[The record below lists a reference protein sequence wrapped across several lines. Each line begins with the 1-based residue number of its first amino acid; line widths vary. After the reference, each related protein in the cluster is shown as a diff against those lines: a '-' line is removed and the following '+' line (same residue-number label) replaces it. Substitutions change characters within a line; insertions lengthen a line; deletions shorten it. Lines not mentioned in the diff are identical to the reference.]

1 MEGVYR
7 MKIRGRKSLWWV
19 CIIISILLLAVIFCL
34 RSIKLDSAGLILQ
47 EEKEFVMYPEHN
59 KRIVLEG
66 LLGRM
71 AISDNGERGIYIQS
85 LSDNR
90 VQIAEVNLKTYE
102 IKTLVTPEQLE
113 TGMRKAGE
121 TAYTGKIRER
131 PKSVKY
137 VKGAEAV
144 SFIWG
149 NSFYIMDLEKGEVQC
164 VLKDYEQSPLAVE
177 GLDYE
182 WIDENTF
189 VYVALDGFNSV
200 FRYNLLTH
208 ERQFVHYGSGIC
220 AYNKDGR
227 IVCYHEYTKDST
239 TWVHYYEF
247 SVINVQSLEEEKI
260 FTYRMDEV
268 ISQYME
274 HVIFHAEDNGMIVW
288 GEENGNRL
296 YLCDYQ
302 RKRTRIK
309 ILPGKKVYS
318 IL

>member
-1 MEGVYR
+1 
-7 MKIRGRKSLWWV
+7 MKMRSRKFLWPM
-19 CIIISILLLAVIFCL
+19 CIIISILLLAVICCL
-34 RSIKLDSAGLILQ
+34 KSIKLDPTGLMLQ
-47 EEKEFVMYPEHN
+47 EENEFVMYPEQN

-71 AISDNGERGIYIQS
+71 ALSDNGERGIYIQS

-90 VQIAEVNLKTYE
+90 VQIAEVNLKTCE

-113 TGMRKAGE
+113 TGMREAGE
-121 TAYTGKIRER
+121 TAYTGRIQER
-131 PKSVKY
+131 PRSVKY
-137 VKGAEAV
+137 VKDADAV

-149 NSFYIMDLEKGEVQC
+149 NSLYTMDLEKGKIQC

-182 WIDENTF
+182 WIDENSF
-189 VYVALDGFNSV
+189 VYVTVDGFNSV
-200 FRYNLLTH
+200 FRYNSLTH
-208 ERQFVHYGSGIC
+208 ERQFVHYGSGVC
-220 AYNKDGR
+220 SYNKDGR
-227 IVCYHEYTKDST
+227 IVCYHEYIKDST

-247 SVINVQSLEEEKI
+247 SVINVQSFEEEKI
-260 FTYRMDEV
+260 FTYKIDEV
-268 ISQYME
+268 ISQYVE
-274 HVIFHAEDNGMIVW
+274 HVIFHAEGNGMIVW

-302 RKRTRIK
+302 SKRTRIK
-309 ILPGKKVYS
+309 VLPGKKIYS